1 MTDQSS
7 QTRDVPLSK
16 PSRRPTSLSLIWL
29 IPVIAI
35 LAALGVAW
43 QNWNDRGPL
52 IEVAFD
58 QAAGVSPH
66 ETELRYRDI
75 AVGVVEGVHFSA
87 ELDRVVTEI
96 RLDKTI
102 APYVDADSSFW
113 IVRPEVTAQG
123 VTGLD
128 TVLSGVY
135 IAGAWDGEPGTPED
149 RFVGVNDAPMLALG
163 EEGVT
168 FTLRSENGLP
178 TDNTPILYR
187 GVQVGRMGRTEV
199 SDDGLTVT
207 AQAVVLEPYTRLVTS
222 STRFWDI
229 SGFSFSINAQGA
241 SLDFSS
247 LASLISGGVTFE
259 TLASGGTPLR
269 DGVTFTL
276 HPDEET
282 AREDFFLEGEGG
294 SITMMMIFEE
304 NLAGLSAGAP
314 VTLGGLRIGEV
325 ESISGLVD
333 AERFGDPQVRLAT
346 TIRINPGRIGLEEG
360 VSEEGFLD
368 YLETRV
374 QEGLR
379 GRLTNASLLT
389 GGLKID
395 LVDLAEVAPA
405 ELDRDATP
413 YPLLP
418 TAPSDVANIAATAQG
433 LLARVD
439 ALPVEEVMQE
449 AIGLM
454 GDLRGV
460 VGSEEVQQVPESV
473 LATLEA
479 VRAFAASEEVAAL
492 PEQIGELAGGLT
504 EASATL
510 NGLLGEIRDEQ
521 VVAAVS
527 ELIASLDETAAT
539 LPDLAGQAGAVLA
552 KAEGLPLDELSAQLS
567 TLLGNAD
574 TLITDENLTAIPA
587 DLRATLDAVREI
599 ATSEEIAA
607 LPAQVGELAGGLTDA
622 SDKLNALLGDVQ
634 DQAVVAAVSELIAS
648 LDATAETLPALAD
661 QAGAVLSKAENLPLE
676 DISTRVTTLLDDAD
690 AILADPDLKA
700 LPADVRATLDGLRQV
715 VTAEEFAALPAQVGE
730 LASGLTDASDKL
742 NALLEEAQQER
753 ILASV
758 SELIDNLGTTADK
771 LPGIADQA
779 SAVLS
784 DAEQLSLD
792 ELAEQARALLES
804 IDALVDQPSTREL
817 PAQVNGTLAEL
828 RLALEELRQGGVVT
842 NANATL
848 AAARRA
854 AEAISD
860 ASRSL
865 PALADRLTVV
875 ANQAG
880 VTISDYGR
888 GSDFGR
894 EMSSALRQIEE
905 AASSI
910 DRLAKQIARNPN
922 SLITGR

>member
-102 APYVDADSSFW
+102 APYVDTDSSFW

-479 VRAFAASEEVAAL
+479 VRAFA
-492 PEQIGELAGGLT
+492 
-504 EASATL
+504 
-510 NGLLGEIRDEQ
+510 
-521 VVAAVS
+521 
-527 ELIASLDETAAT
+527 
-539 LPDLAGQAGAVLA
+539 
-552 KAEGLPLDELSAQLS
+552 
-567 TLLGNAD
+567 
-574 TLITDENLTAIPA
+574 
-587 DLRATLDAVREI
+587 
-599 ATSEEIAA
+599 TSEEIAA

-676 DISTRVTTLLDDAD
+676 DISARVTTLLDDAD

-784 DAEQLSLD
+784 DAEELSLD

-804 IDALVDQPSTREL
+804 VDALVDQPSTREL